1 MDWLDMNKL
10 NRFGNKHRDRYTCVS
25 SLMSISMHLRE
36 SMNSYFCRSFARH
49 FRDPQTWTSLALR
62 LKIGDKTGTLAYPV
76 WCLSM
81 HLRESL
87 NNYFCG
93 FLARHFRDP
102 QTWTSLA
109 LWLRIGPNL
118 WLLGTEFTLQ
128 RLLRLQLFELA
139 TPSPILG
146 IGAVCYTVKEE
157 TDTEAHR
164 GNAEDA

>member
-1 MDWLDMNKL
+1 MNKL
-10 NRFGNKHRDRYTCVS
+10 NRFGNKHRQRLIY
-25 SLMSISMHLRE
+25 LRIQFDVDINASARVDE
-36 SMNSYFCRSFARH
+36 QLFLQVFCQA
-49 FRDPQTWTSLALR
+49 
-62 LKIGDKTGTLAYPV
+62 
-76 WCLSM
+76 
-81 HLRESL
+81 
-87 NNYFCG
+87 
-93 FLARHFRDP
+93 ARHFRDP

-146 IGAVCYTVKEE
+146 IGAVCYAVKEE

-164 GNAEDA
+164 GNAEDAQRLSVVGTTGRCFSGFPWSPAKKSGCLKQELDLNLWTCGFL

>member
-36 SMNSYFCRSFARH
+36 SM
-49 FRDPQTWTSLALR
+49 
-62 LKIGDKTGTLAYPV
+62 
-76 WCLSM
+76 
-81 HLRESL
+81 

-128 RLLRLQLFELA
+128 RLLRLQIFELA
-139 TPSPILG
+139 TPSPLSLG
-146 IGAVCYTVKEE
+146 
-157 TDTEAHR
+157 
-164 GNAEDA
+164 

>member
-1 MDWLDMNKL
+1 
-10 NRFGNKHRDRYTCVS
+10 
-25 SLMSISMHLRE
+25 MHLRE

>member
-1 MDWLDMNKL
+1 MNKL

-81 HLRESL
+81 HLRESV

-102 QTWTSLA
+102 LDLACLMVEDRYMIRNPCVSSLVYCLGGLSATFRQKKSVGLFDFAFLTWRFKPQP
-109 LWLRIGPNL
+109 W
-118 WLLGTEFTLQ
+118 
-128 RLLRLQLFELA
+128 
-139 TPSPILG
+139 
-146 IGAVCYTVKEE
+146 
-157 TDTEAHR
+157 
-164 GNAEDA
+164 